1 MSYSRR
7 TNEFERDKL
16 ELPLRWVMRLLWL
29 GIAILLPG
37 SIFLLYVNFG
47 VFHQGAVYLLVV
59 TVIIFF
65 VNSINTYY
73 LHFRGRPISTP
84 SLRRLL
90 TANVVVMQF
99 LFAVA
104 VSITGGIDSVAVHIF
119 HAVTFITISAFTSR
133 GVILMSLNGGLL
145 LGLLYTLE
153 HFGVLPHFARFEDT
167 DMGIYGN
174 GFATFVN
181 AFATILWIQI
191 VAIFGALIGRII
203 KRREDVILEE
213 RHRISAIIQDLP
225 DGILLLNTD
234 NRLIFMNPSAENII
248 GIPAE
253 KALNHVF
260 YPQQREQYPARLY
273 DLLFTQPQ
281 APEENIPAIGPPSFE
296 YVVGSKDRERYFQV
310 TPLGVTEANGTPMGR
325 MIIVHD
331 ITREKLIEK
340 LKSEFISVAAHQL
353 RTPLTAVKWSLQM
366 VRDGD
371 SGPLNDE
378 QRQMLDKGFVSNQRM
393 INLVN
398 DLLDASRI
406 EEGRFKYQP
415 QQIDP
420 VELLN
425 SVAQEFEHVF
435 KEREIIFNM
444 SVPNTKIPFIYADPQ
459 KIRMVFQNLIDNA
472 TRYTK
477 KGGRITVTLD
487 YDANN
492 NAVDFSVADSGV
504 GIPDSQKP
512 QIFSK
517 FFRGENV
524 VRMQTEGSG
533 LGLFIVKNI
542 VEEHG
547 GRIRFDSQV
556 NVGTTFYVV
565 LPTLSARQQQMQKQT
580 PPAPPAAKNNSSAK

>member
-16 ELPLRWVMRLLWL
+16 ELPLRWITRILWV
-29 GIAILLPG
+29 GIVILLPG
-37 SIFLLYVNFG
+37 SIFLLNVDFG
-47 VFHQGAVYLLVV
+47 LFHQGALYLLIV
-59 TVIIFF
+59 TVVIFI
-65 VNSINTYY
+65 VNSINTYS
-73 LHFRGRPISTP
+73 LHFRGRAPSTP
-84 SLRRLL
+84 ALRTLL
-90 TANVVVMQF
+90 TANIVLMQF

-104 VSITGGIDSVAVHIF
+104 VSITGGIDSLAVHVF

-133 GVILMSLNGGLL
+133 GVILTSLNGSLL
-145 LGLLYTLE
+145 LALLYTLE
-153 HFGVLPHFARFEDT
+153 HFGILPHFARFEDPN
-167 DMGIYGN
+167 MGIYGN

-181 AFATILWIQI
+181 AFATILWIEI
-191 VAIFGALIGRII
+191 VAIFAALIGRII

-213 RHRISAIIQDLP
+213 RHRISAIIQYLP
-225 DGILLLNTD
+225 DGILLLNTN

-253 KALNHVF
+253 KTLNHIF
-260 YPQQREQYPARLY
+260 HPQHREQYPGRLY
-273 DLLFTQPQ
+273 DLLFTQPR
-281 APEENIPAIGPPSFE
+281 APEENIPVSGPPSFE
-296 YVVGSKDRERYFQV
+296 YVVGSKDRERYFEV
-310 TPLGVTEANGTPMGR
+310 TPLAVAEANGTPMGR
-325 MIIVHD
+325 MIIIHD

-371 SGPLNDE
+371 IGPLNEE

-415 QQIDP
+415 QQLDP
-420 VELLN
+420 LELLN

-435 KEREIIFNM
+435 KERGIVFNM
-444 SVPNTKIPFIYADPQ
+444 SIPKTKIPFIYADPQ

-477 KGGRITVTLD
+477 KSGRITVTLD
-487 YDANN
+487 YDSNN
-492 NAVDFSVADSGV
+492 GAVDFSVADTGV
-504 GIPDSQKP
+504 GIPENQKP

-547 GRIRFDSQV
+547 GTIRFDSQV

-565 LPTLSARQQQMQKQT
+565 LPTSSARQQRIRAVQQPT
-580 PPAPPAAKNNSSAK
+580 P